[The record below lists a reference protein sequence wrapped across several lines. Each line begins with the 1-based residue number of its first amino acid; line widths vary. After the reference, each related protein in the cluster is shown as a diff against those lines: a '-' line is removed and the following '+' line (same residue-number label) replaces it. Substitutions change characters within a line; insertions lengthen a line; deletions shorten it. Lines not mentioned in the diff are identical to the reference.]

1 MASDILNIIIS
12 SLSIIISIIFFITI
26 VFVAV
31 EILKIYFNLFNRIT
45 SEISGILSTS
55 IKLIGV
61 VIEFVLTVMG
71 AFIII
76 TAAFWIFVPNSL
88 YLDLNTNNHDF
99 EFGMP
104 AVAFSG
110 TYEDTSSGYL
120 MLPNL
125 PFSLLVIPKLPI
137 TKTDKTHLNIIGL
150 KFKESGPNQPGVT
163 TFVPDR
169 G

>member
-1 MASDILNIIIS
+1 LTPIS
-12 SLSIIISIIFFITI
+12 
-26 VFVAV
+26 
-31 EILKIYFNLFNRIT
+31 LKYLPNEFLFPALLLG
-45 SEISGILSTS
+45 SAEDH
-55 IKLIGV
+55 
-61 VIEFVLTVMG
+61 EYPD
-71 AFIII
+71 
-76 TAAFWIFVPNSL
+76 FVPNSL